1 VGTLLLGVDGGNTKT
16 HALVTDVDGTVLGTG
31 DGGTA
36 DIHNSTPE
44 SGLNEIVRACR
55 EAFGHAAAAA
65 ADLAA
70 AGFSLAGADYPED
83 FEFLRAGL
91 RERLRLADDPVVV
104 NDAVGALRCG
114 TEDSVGVAAVLGT
127 YCAVAGRNADGDT
140 FHFGFWPDSAGASTL
155 GSEALAAIWR
165 HMLDLGPATSLVD
178 RALERWGCAD
188 VGELVYAFTRIGGLP
203 PSEPGRFAD
212 AVLDEAEAGDAV
224 ARDIVELVGSRLGDY
239 ARVCAARTGQ
249 LGSPFP
255 LVLTGGVLRHPSPLL
270 RAAICSRVPDGAA
283 VYPELEPVVGALL
296 LAADHVGAR
305 PDRGRLRVA
314 SAAVIGAR

>member
-1 VGTLLLGVDGGNTKT
+1 VGRLLLGVDGGNTKT
-16 HALVTDVDGTVLGTG
+16 HALVTDAEGTVLGTG

-44 SGLNEIVRACR
+44 SGLREIVRACR
-55 EAFGHAAAAA
+55 EALERASAAGAE
-65 ADLAA
+65 LAA

-83 FEFLRAGL
+83 FELLRAGL
-91 RERLRLADDPVVV
+91 RERLRLADDPVIV

-114 TEDSVGVAAVLGT
+114 TDDSVGVAAVLGT
-127 YCAVAGRNADGDT
+127 YCAVAGRNADGDL
-140 FHFGFWPDSAGASTL
+140 FHFGFWPDSTGAHTL

-165 HMLDLGPATSLVD
+165 HMLDLGPTTSLSD
-178 RALERWGCAD
+178 RALERWSCAD
-188 VGELVYAFTRIGGLP
+188 VDELVYAFTRIGGLP
-203 PSEPGRFAD
+203 PSEAARFAD
-212 AVLDEAEAGDAV
+212 AVLDEADAGDAV
-224 ARDIVELVGSRLGDY
+224 ARDIVELVGRRLGDY

-270 RAAICSRVPDGAA
+270 RAAIRARVPDGAA

-296 LAADHVGAR
+296 LAADKVGAR
-305 PDRGRLRVA
+305 PDRGRLRAA
-314 SAAVIGAR
+314 SAAVVGGR